1 MSYKLTVDM
10 TPQVRQV
17 QSKAGRTFYLQSA
30 EAQATEDGRT
40 LMAGA
45 LDIIIRTDSSGRPQ
59 AYPAGTYELPQGWRL
74 VGGRYRMELQAPSFP
89 SIDDLT
95 RKEPKAA
102 R

>member
-1 MSYKLTVDM
+1 MSYTVTVDM

-17 QSKAGRTFYLQSA
+17 QSKAGRAFYLQSA
-30 EAQATEDGRT
+30 NAQAMEDGRV

-45 LDIIIRTDSSGRPQ
+45 LDVIIRTDQTGKPLS
-59 AYPAGTYELPQGWRL
+59 YPAGTYELPSGWRL